1 MPVFEESVTID
12 ALQERVWDFLMDP
25 ERLAG
30 CIPGC
35 QEVQAIDD
43 TTFKVR
49 IKVKVGPFSTTQT
62 ATMRLTEM
70 DPPHHLVAEGQG
82 DDPRMASKVVMKTRL
97 DLSPLDDG
105 KTRLDYTIDVKLLG
119 RLGMLGEA
127 VMRAKAREMSAQFAR
142 NLKSAIEQD
151 QAV

>member
-12 ALQERVWDFLMDP
+12 ALQERVWGFLMDP

-62 ATMRLTEM
+62 ATMRLTEL
-70 DPPHHLVAEGQG
+70 DPPNHLVAKGQG

-97 DLSPLDDG
+97 ALSPQDVG

-127 VMRAKAREMSAQFAR
+127 VMRAKAREMSAQFAK
-142 NLKSAIEQD
+142 NLKAAIEQD

>member
-1 MPVFEESVTID
+1 MPVFEETVTID
-12 ALQERVWDFLMDP
+12 ALQEMVWTFLMDP

-62 ATMRLTEM
+62 ATMRLTEL
-70 DPPHHLVAEGQG
+70 DPPHHLVSEGQG

-97 DLSPLDDG
+97 DLSPLDEG

>member
-62 ATMRLTEM
+62 ATMRLTEL
-70 DPPHHLVAEGQG
+70 DPPHPPVA
-82 DDPRMASKVVMKTRL
+82 V
-97 DLSPLDDG
+97 
-105 KTRLDYTIDVKLLG
+105 
-119 RLGMLGEA
+119 
-127 VMRAKAREMSAQFAR
+127 
-142 NLKSAIEQD
+142 
-151 QAV
+151 